1 MDGKCGSGDDPQ
13 ASERPIRRRR
23 TEFLKLR
30 RLRHTGKIAGQ
41 NSGRTGHAK
50 DGTLNTKVGRP
61 RASWLSAVGPR
72 FGPKSSSIGR
82 GCIICLA
89 LLGLTGDPKRLR
101 IGVPP
106 FKSDPPAPRRRP

>member
-1 MDGKCGSGDDPQ
+1 MDGECSPGDDPQ
-13 ASERPIRRRR
+13 ASERPLRRRR

-72 FGPKSSSIGR
+72 FGLVRPSEEDASFVSRCSASRAILNVYVQAYSVQIR
-82 GCIICLA
+82 
-89 LLGLTGDPKRLR
+89 
-101 IGVPP
+101 PP
-106 FKSDPPAPRRRP
+106 P